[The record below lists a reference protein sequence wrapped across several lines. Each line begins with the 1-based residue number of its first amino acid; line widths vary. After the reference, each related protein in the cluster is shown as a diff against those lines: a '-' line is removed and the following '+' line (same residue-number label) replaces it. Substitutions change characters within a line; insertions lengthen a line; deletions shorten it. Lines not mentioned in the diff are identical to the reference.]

1 MKRLGRHGVCWAQE
15 GSWPQTVWLLSG
27 HLPLKSMRK
36 ATYQRSRTHLHPRT
50 FSRCKSLFL
59 AHDESKKSRLVFLF
73 LLFVVHVYDVNG
85 CWPNSPTAVIAIQV
99 RNITEVERDSVVV
112 LSGPRL
118 CHRPSSS
125 RRTTGPRRRQLRQ
138 RITAISHSFHSSV
151 PVSSKRKP
159 SQHLLP
165 ATIEKT

>member
-59 AHDESKKSRLVFLF
+59 AHDQQQRRVQPSCPATSVCSVPETVATDEERRPHFPHRFFSCSASSSSTPSIGAFFLNSDDTVSAF
-73 LLFVVHVYDVNG
+73 TEISLLR
-85 CWPNSPTAVIAIQV
+85 CWPSLFSGF
-99 RNITEVERDSVVV
+99 RD
-112 LSGPRL
+112 
-118 CHRPSSS
+118 
-125 RRTTGPRRRQLRQ
+125 
-138 RITAISHSFHSSV
+138 
-151 PVSSKRKP
+151 K
-159 SQHLLP
+159 
-165 ATIEKT
+165 